1 MINDFHPRPLRE
13 RILPSGTVKTHD
25 PSRTLV
31 RNSNNP
37 RFDESH
43 QEGRGGSR
51 RSPLQQVTALINPL
65 FSNDPGIRSF
75 HHHHHPF
82 LPQPVLEGCN
92 LYSKVSLLGS
102 FQPRCRGGETAGA
115 RDTESGLVYTIF
127 ERGGGGRLEI
137 SLQDRTPRSAEPDL
151 LSAFLKRMERFGYRE
166 NQFRPFVGHP
176 PSLPVENFPS
186 RKFEYLITNRN
197 LGYSKIMDGENFW
210 TME

>member
-1 MINDFHPRPLRE
+1 MPTNRE
-13 RILPSGTVKTHD
+13 EIKEGEK
-25 PSRTLV
+25 
-31 RNSNNP
+31 
-37 RFDESH
+37 
-43 QEGRGGSR
+43 EGRGGSR

-176 PSLPVENFPS
+176 PSPS
-186 RKFEYLITNRN
+186 Q
-197 LGYSKIMDGENFW
+197 
-210 TME
+210 